1 MRLEDVE
8 IHTGPVSFAYEPL
21 RRLEAKAEAPTAFH
35 TAPTVEAVN
44 EQLRT
49 MAAGIGADAVIE
61 VAYDRGMSLTSWKA
75 MRASGLAVRKA
86 SEDYP
91 CPACAETIKRAATRC
106 RFCGEML
113 TARTGATAAG
123 VPASKPVDSTSQAR
137 AQVPDE
143 PLKSSNA
150 ATGWTVV
157 VVILAAIW
165 MLAMMS
171 GL

>member
-8 IHTGPVSFAYEPL
+8 IHTGPVSFVYEPL

-49 MAAGIGADAVIE
+49 LAAGIGADAVIE

-91 CPACAETIKRAATRC
+91 CPSCAETIKRAAARC
-106 RFCGEML
+106 RFCGEAL
-113 TARTGATAAG
+113 TPYTGAIAAG
-123 VPASKPVDSTSQAR
+123 PASTR
-137 AQVPDE
+137 AASASPRALVSDE

-165 MLAMMS
+165 MLVMMS